1 MTSPSASPSYCP
13 CCLQPSLA
21 MKFDCKGRPFA
32 SCVSCG
38 MRLFPR
44 ALNHIAT
51 LRYLSPMLE
60 QIAAELNDPT
70 SAEGAAYRSSCTA
83 FLRSLSAPS
92 RNDSATHAPPAL
104 AHKEA
109 ANG

>member
-1 MTSPSASPSYCP
+1 MEPSYCP

-21 MKFDCKGRPFA
+21 MKFDVKGRPYA
-32 SCVSCG
+32 ICASCG

-51 LRYLSPMLE
+51 LRYLSPLLQ
-60 QIAAELNDPT
+60 QIAAEVNDPT
-70 SAEGAAYRSSCTA
+70 SNEGAAYRSSCTT
-83 FLRSLSAPS
+83 FLRSLAAPS
-92 RNDSATHAPPAL
+92 RNDSTTHATPAL

>member
-1 MTSPSASPSYCP
+1 MNPSTSPSYCP

-21 MKFDCKGRPFA
+21 TKFDVNGRPYAICA
-32 SCVSCG
+32 SCG
-38 MRLFPR
+38 IRLFAR
-44 ALNHIAT
+44 GLNGIAT
-51 LRYLSPMLE
+51 LRYLSPLLQ
-60 QIAAELNDPT
+60 QIAEEVNDPT

-92 RNDSATHAPPAL
+92 RNDAPTHVTPAQTL
-104 AHKEA
+104 KEA